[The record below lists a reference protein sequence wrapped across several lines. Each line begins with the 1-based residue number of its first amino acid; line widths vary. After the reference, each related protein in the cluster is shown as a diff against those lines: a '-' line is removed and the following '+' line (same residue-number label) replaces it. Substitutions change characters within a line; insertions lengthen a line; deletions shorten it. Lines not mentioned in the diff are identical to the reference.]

1 MMNISSVPVGDRLF
15 GKINCKATG
24 RALLTLLLSR
34 DFLIA
39 GGVKRSAQTKI
50 E

>member
-1 MMNISSVPVGDRLF
+1 MNISSVPVGDQLF

-34 DFLIA
+34 DLSHCWRSQE
-39 GGVKRSAQTKI
+39 KRTN
-50 E
+50 ED